1 MKSIKVLAL
10 IVGAI
15 ALLPAASFADTV
27 SGNTQEANLDT
38 AVVGTHNSVSTTTK
52 QFSTNRQKSSR
63 HGESI
68 SGTSQ
73 LINAG
78 STTIGDYNRVKQQ
91 ALQTYG
97 NYQKA
102 K

>member
-10 IVGAI
+10 IIGAI

-27 SGNTQEANLDT
+27 SGNTSEANINT
-38 AVVGTHNSVSTTTK
+38 TIVGNDNSVSTTTK
-52 QFSTNRQKSSR
+52 QFSTNRQKSGR
-63 HGESI
+63 HGDSV
-68 SGTSQ
+68 SGNSQ

-78 STTIGDYNRVKQQ
+78 STIIGDGNHVVQK

-97 NYQKA
+97 NHQKA

>member
-10 IVGAI
+10 IIGAI
-15 ALLPAASFADTV
+15 ALLPVASFADTV

-38 AVVGTHNSVSTTTK
+38 TVVGNGNSVRTTTK
-52 QFSTNRQKSSR
+52 QFSTNRQKSGR
-63 HGESI
+63 HGDSV
-68 SGTSQ
+68 SGNSQ

-78 STTIGDYNRVKQQ
+78 STAIGDGNHVVQK

-97 NYQKA
+97 NHQKA

>member
-27 SGNTQEANLDT
+27 NGNTQEANLST
-38 AVVGTHNSVSTTTK
+38 TIVGNGNSVKTNTK
-52 QFSTNRQKSSR
+52 QTNINIQKAGR
-63 HGESI
+63 HGESVNG
-68 SGTSQ
+68 SSQ
-73 LINAG
+73 LINANI
-78 STTIGDYNRVKQQ
+78 TAIGDYNHIHQKASQ
-91 ALQTYG
+91 ANRG
-97 NYQKA
+97 YQKA

>member
-1 MKSIKVLAL
+1 MKSIKILAL

-27 SGNTQEANLDT
+27 SGNNQEANLDT
-38 AVVGTHNSVSTTTK
+38 VVVGERNSVSTTTK

-63 HGESI
+63 HGDST
-68 SGTSQ
+68 SGSSQ

-78 STTIGDYNRVKQQ
+78 SHTIGDRNHVKQ
-91 ALQTYG
+91 AASQTYG

>member
-10 IVGAI
+10 IIGAI

-38 AVVGTHNSVSTTTK
+38 VVVGNGNSIKTTTK

-63 HGESI
+63 HGESV
-68 SGTSQ
+68 SGNSQ

-78 STTIGDYNRVKQQ
+78 STTIGDLNHVKQK
-91 ALQTYG
+91 AIQTYG
-97 NYQKA
+97 NYQRTK
-102 K
+102 

>member
-10 IVGAI
+10 IIGAI

-38 AVVGTHNSVSTTTK
+38 VVVGNGNSFKTTTK
-52 QFSTNRQKSSR
+52 QTNINIQKTGR
-63 HGESI
+63 HSDSV
-68 SGTSQ
+68 SGSSQ
-73 LINAG
+73 LINANINA
-78 STTIGDYNRVKQQ
+78 IGDYNHIRQKASQ
-91 ALQTYG
+91 ANLG
-97 NYQKA
+97 YQKA